1 MSTGDDIKMT
11 EEEAFSYLQDNLHMT
26 SAKQRRQAN
35 RESFLNEIVVAIHR
49 HLPWHTVKNLNT
61 PQEKRHLPTL
71 EEIKED
77 MYEGTGGLCYTLN
90 VFCSMLLQALGFEV
104 AYVPSDV
111 RGYKDVHILLMV
123 RHLTAE
129 GSSHM
134 VDVGSSSPLFRAIS
148 FDFEGETSPVYQDSF
163 LRYRFVRQGDSV
175 VQDHATSSD
184 PHMAAEFDGTTS
196 EWFTYLTIHY
206 KRYVG
211 IDFFKDTTRAF
222 YTVVNPDV
230 PFLTSLRCLA
240 FPDNRFICIKD
251 TTLLKENED
260 GRVEKSYFR
269 SRDEILSAF
278 RLYFPQ
284 FPRSMILTAM
294 NDEYV
299 SFDFNKQKCD

>member
-35 RESFLNEIVVAIHR
+35 RESFLDEIVVAIHR

-77 MYEGTGGLCYTLN
+77 MYEGTGRP
-90 VFCSMLLQALGFEV
+90 LLHTQRILQDVASSVGFEV

-134 VDVGSSSPLFRAIS
+134 VDVGSSSPLFFHFFRLR
-148 FDFEGETSPVYQDSF
+148 GETSPVYQDSF

-175 VQDHATSSD
+175 VQIMLPPATRIWLQS
-184 PHMAAEFDGTTS
+184 
-196 EWFTYLTIHY
+196 LTGQPLNGLH
-206 KRYVG
+206 
-211 IDFFKDTTRAF
+211 T
-222 YTVVNPDV
+222 
-230 PFLTSLRCLA
+230 
-240 FPDNRFICIKD
+240 
-251 TTLLKENED
+251 
-260 GRVEKSYFR
+260 
-269 SRDEILSAF
+269 
-278 RLYFPQ
+278 
-284 FPRSMILTAM
+284 
-294 NDEYV
+294 
-299 SFDFNKQKCD
+299 